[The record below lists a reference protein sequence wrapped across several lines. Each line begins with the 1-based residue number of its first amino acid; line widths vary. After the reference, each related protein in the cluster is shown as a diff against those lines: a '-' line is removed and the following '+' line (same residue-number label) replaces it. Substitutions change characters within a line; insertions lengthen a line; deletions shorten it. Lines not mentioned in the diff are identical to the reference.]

1 MTGSIDEGGGPLPP
15 FRSSR
20 EFPISPKSDKVPAL
34 YTECFHALGEANEAR
49 RILKMRMDRK
59 RDMIAE
65 IRNEI
70 ERLELDLAL
79 EADTRIQL
87 HAMNEKLVDALREIQ
102 LTSDEFTRI
111 VDEAQR
117 VPRTGLRALV
127 EKLKALVRRWRV
139 FKSRQRGTMATGGTF
154 DHDGRSDG

>member
-1 MTGSIDEGGGPLPP
+1 
-15 FRSSR
+15 
-20 EFPISPKSDKVPAL
+20 
-34 YTECFHALGEANEAR
+34 
-49 RILKMRMDRK
+49 
-59 RDMIAE
+59 MIAE